1 MTEATLSCRLIPS
14 TLERSE
20 EALQPSTQDPILYFK
35 CFSTTLERRVATNAT
50 KSEQGIAQDDGA
62 GWQKGP
68 ALGEAR
74 QRRLRRG
81 R

>member
-1 MTEATLSCRLIPS
+1 
-14 TLERSE
+14 
-20 EALQPSTQDPILYFK
+20 LYFK

-50 KSEQGIAQDDGA
+50 KSEQDIAQDDGA